1 MDSSELYHVRQQF
14 TLGAYKSLV
23 DLTLP
28 DPNSADYTPTLVYQA
43 RAHIALDNPSAVI
56 TLIPSYTE
64 NVALKAVLGLA
75 KYVVATEES
84 DQESALEE
92 LRDLSLE
99 IEGDDIEAEER
110 EKGFVRV
117 LAGTAFARAGE
128 IEEALETL
136 GGTGTRENLEAV
148 ALIVQI
154 YLSINRPDLARKEL
168 EKAKHW
174 AEDDVLLQLIESS
187 INLVTG
193 KDSYSDSTN
202 FYTEQLG
209 NPSLT
214 SPRLLTARGITRLL
228 RGEIAAAKSD
238 FEEAVEQQ
246 DNVADAETLAG
257 MTVAAGLGTSKNAD
271 TEAEALFSQLTQRFP
286 THPLVTDTQQKAS
299 LFDELATKF
308 EVPPL
313 ASAAA

>member
-1 MDSSELYHVRQQF
+1 M
-14 TLGAYKSLV
+14 
-23 DLTLP
+23 
-28 DPNSADYTPTLVYQA
+28 VYQA
-43 RAHIALDNPSAVI
+43 RSYLALDNPSAVI
-56 TLIPSYTE
+56 KAIPSYTE

-75 KYVVATEES
+75 KYVAAADES
-84 DQESALEE
+84 DKEAALEE

-99 IEGDDIEAEER
+99 IEGDDIEADER

-136 GGTGTRENLEAV
+136 GGTGTRENLEAYVVQYMHHFLRKLKFCSV
-148 ALIVQI
+148 AVIVQI

-168 EKAKHW
+168 DKAKHW

-193 KDSYSDSTN
+193 KDSYSDSN
-202 FYTEQLG
+202 SFYTEQLA

-214 SPRLLTARGITRLL
+214 SPRLLTARGVTRLL
-228 RGEIAAAKSD
+228 KGEVAAAKSD

-257 MTVAAGLGTSKNAD
+257 MVVAAGLSSSKNSDSEAD
-271 TEAEALFSQLTQRFP
+271 KLWRYVHYQIKPGMLCADIYFQL
-286 THPLVTDTQQKAS
+286 HS
-299 LFDELATKF
+299 
-308 EVPPL
+308 
-313 ASAAA
+313 